1 MSQKIR
7 LKRQLDQIHGLL
19 VTSSS
24 LRRRR
29 GALPRRQGG
38 ARRRAGVGSPLL
50 AVYVSGG
57 SLGDTRRVG
66 VRRFPRDRARSVGL
80 SNRMVLVYVKAG
92 DMRSAQEVLDA
103 MAVRDVVSWNAM
115 LNPYVKTTDVVATK

>member
-1 MSQKIR
+1 
-7 LKRQLDQIHGLL
+7 
-19 VTSSS
+19 
-24 LRRRR
+24 
-29 GALPRRQGG
+29 
-38 ARRRAGVGSPLL
+38 
-50 AVYVSGG
+50 
-57 SLGDTRRVG
+57 VG